1 VIGKGG
7 RVAAGA
13 VVGPYSVIGDRADV
27 GANAVLER
35 CILFD
40 NVAVGQGVRLTNCI
54 IGPNGNVKENI
65 SVYEAAV
72 LNIRQ

>member
-1 VIGKGG
+1 MT
-7 RVAAGA
+7 
-13 VVGPYSVIGDRADV
+13 VG
-27 GANAVLER
+27 E
-35 CILFD
+35 
-40 NVAVGQGVRLTNCI
+40 GVRLTNCI